1 MKKTLYEFRKGKEMH
16 ASGSWELNE
25 SEKRIIH
32 VTGGLF
38 AACGILAIISIV
50 TPFWY
55 LSGLFFTL
63 TFVFAFAM
71 GGSMFYLV
79 WKKNKEKPIEKTYTE
94 VDYTYNGI
102 TGEVRDNSREITKDE
117 FHSRQN

>member
-1 MKKTLYEFRKGKEMH
+1 MKKTLFEYRKGKEMH
-16 ASGSWELNE
+16 ASGSWELND

-38 AACGILAIISIV
+38 AACGILAIVSIL
-50 TPFWY
+50 TPWSY
-55 LSGLFFTL
+55 LSGLFFVL

-79 WKKNKEKPIEKTYTE
+79 WKKNKEKPMEKTYTE
-94 VDYTYNGI
+94 VDYKYNGI
-102 TGEVRDNSREITKDE
+102 TGEVRDNSREITKEE
-117 FHSRQN
+117 FLSRKN